1 MVDIPWDKAGDTMKL
16 MWKKDDITGYVT
28 KVEWSG
34 SAKQA
39 ARSVSFSVAYSPD
52 DKNVTILGI
61 ETGDEITFYPG
72 YPDDEKTAFSG
83 IVTERERKSEAGEL
97 SYTATDGMMHLLRSS
112 GTYKF
117 KNKTPEKIASML
129 AKDVKIPVGNLAK
142 TKINISKIF
151 FSQRTYY
158 EMIMAVYTK
167 AHQKNKKVYIAQMNG
182 KKLDVI
188 EKGKIISDFML
199 IQGEYIIDS
208 SYSENLDS
216 MVNRVYIYNSD
227 NKKIG
232 SVSNADWISK
242 YGVFQNA
249 ISVDSGS
256 GKTEAKNELSGVE
269 KSANLNAIGDIRC
282 VSGKGIMILDSR
294 SGLIG
299 IFWIENDT
307 HTWENGAYTMSL
319 ELAFQN
325 IMDEQYEDEENS
337 SSGSSTSSKNSSAL
351 NSVLNQARSWIGISG
366 STNEAT
372 QYYGWNGVY
381 WCCIFVWACFNKA
394 GYGNL
399 FMGGGKTAS
408 CSEVVQW
415 YQARGK
421 TGKVPRVGA
430 LVVYGPGGGSHIG
443 IVEEVHGTGLHDF
456 TSIEGNIS
464 NQCGRFK
471 GGGRS
476 DVYCFLYPDYPEEE
490 TSNASSGTTI
500 TGKTVNVPESVQ
512 QTGIIAENTNYSHFY
527 SRWNSD
533 SEQRKVADKWNEEG
547 KPSKNG
553 IATVGGYYCV
563 AVRPQF
569 GSVGDVISVVLEDG
583 TRINCIIAD
592 EKGDDAEEWGHNQG
606 GKISIVE
613 WESIGNSSTNN
624 GQQLNVNQW
633 KGKKVTA
640 IINGGRYSGL

>member
-16 MWKKDDITGYVT
+16 MWKKDDITGYAT

-242 YGVFQNA
+242 YGAFQNA

-372 QYYGWNGVY
+372 QYYGWNGVA

-421 TGKVPRVGA
+421 TG
-430 LVVYGPGGGSHIG
+430 
-443 IVEEVHGTGLHDF
+443 
-456 TSIEGNIS
+456 
-464 NQCGRFK
+464 
-471 GGGRS
+471 
-476 DVYCFLYPDYPEEE
+476 
-490 TSNASSGTTI
+490 
-500 TGKTVNVPESVQ
+500 
-512 QTGIIAENTNYSHFY
+512 
-527 SRWNSD
+527 
-533 SEQRKVADKWNEEG
+533 
-547 KPSKNG
+547 
-553 IATVGGYYCV
+553 
-563 AVRPQF
+563 
-569 GSVGDVISVVLEDG
+569 
-583 TRINCIIAD
+583 
-592 EKGDDAEEWGHNQG
+592 
-606 GKISIVE
+606 
-613 WESIGNSSTNN
+613 
-624 GQQLNVNQW
+624 
-633 KGKKVTA
+633 
-640 IINGGRYSGL
+640 